1 MHCVL
6 EEKTCNLTLIMR
18 KWKYRSLPDIITC
31 GYRFIKR
38 NGWCNMKPCSRRLLI
53 SCDLNQNE
61 LVQTRISEACFSDL
75 TQCANDWHVIFM
87 LFFCMLCWESVYFFF
102 FLCRPQFTCHGITKT
117 LKSFVMFIMRDQWHW
132 STLKHH
138 WLFFFF
144 HLHQHYTVIFC
155 WFKECIFSFN
165 VTPTLVIITV
175 LSSCSCINIRLI
187 FVCNTL

>member
-1 MHCVL
+1 MVDVIWSHAADDCSSHVTWTRMNWFKP
-6 EEKTCNLTLIMR
+6 E
-18 KWKYRSLPDIITC
+18 SL
-31 GYRFIKR
+31 K
-38 NGWCNMKPCSRRLLI
+38 LA
-53 SCDLNQNE
+53 
-61 LVQTRISEACFSDL
+61 LVIWPNVPMIDMLFLCCFSACCVEN
-75 TQCANDWHVIFM
+75 QCIF
-87 LFFCMLCWESVYFFF
+87 LF

-138 WLFFFF
+138 WLFFFL
-144 HLHQHYTVIFC
+144 HVHQHYTVIFC

>member
-1 MHCVL
+1 
-6 EEKTCNLTLIMR
+6 MR

-38 NGWCNMKPCSRRLLI
+38 NGWCNMKPCSRWLLI

-61 LVQTRISEACFSDL
+61 LVQTRISEACFGDL
-75 TQCANDWHVIFM
+75 TQCANDWHVI
-87 LFFCMLCWESVYFFF
+87 LCCFSACCVENRCIFLF

-117 LKSFVMFIMRDQWHW
+117 LNSFVMFIMRDQWHW

-144 HLHQHYTVIFC
+144 M
-155 WFKECIFSFN
+155 
-165 VTPTLVIITV
+165 
-175 LSSCSCINIRLI
+175 CINIIQLY
-187 FVCNTL
+187 FVDLKNVYFLYFI

>member
-1 MHCVL
+1 MQQTIAHLMWLEPEWTGSNLNLWSLLWWFDPMCQWLTCYFYVVFLHVVL
-6 EEKTCNLTLIMR
+6 
-18 KWKYRSLPDIITC
+18 
-31 GYRFIKR
+31 
-38 NGWCNMKPCSRRLLI
+38 
-53 SCDLNQNE
+53 
-61 LVQTRISEACFSDL
+61 RIG
-75 TQCANDWHVIFM
+75 V
-87 LFFCMLCWESVYFFF
+87 FFF

-138 WLFFFF
+138 WLFFFL
-144 HLHQHYTVIFC
+144 HVHQHYTVIFC

>member
-1 MHCVL
+1 MWTSSDDSSICITTCSDCDRTSFHSVLDLQELIHCVL

-61 LVQTRISEACFSDL
+61 LVQTWISEACFGDL

-87 LFFCMLCWESVYFFF
+87 LFFCMLCWESVYIFIFFV
-102 FLCRPQFTCHGITKT
+102 QTT
-117 LKSFVMFIMRDQWHW
+117 V
-132 STLKHH
+132 
-138 WLFFFF
+138 
-144 HLHQHYTVIFC
+144 HLPRNN
-155 WFKECIFSFN
+155 K
-165 VTPTLVIITV
+165 
-175 LSSCSCINIRLI
+175 
-187 FVCNTL
+187 NT